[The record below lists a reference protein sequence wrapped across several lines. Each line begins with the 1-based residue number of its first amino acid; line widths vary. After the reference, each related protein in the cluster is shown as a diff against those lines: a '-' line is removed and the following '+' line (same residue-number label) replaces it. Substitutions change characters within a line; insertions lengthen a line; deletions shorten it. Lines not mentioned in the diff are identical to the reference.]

1 MVSARRT
8 KRRKPSVSP
17 GTKRARFKIVHQL
30 ADKAAEH
37 IQPRKEVYGQF
48 EMMMDDARKVYP
60 WVTDAQVKCRLKRL
74 RSNKKGLVDV
84 TNTDDDTTDTS

>member
-1 MVSARRT
+1 MVSTRRT
-8 KRRKPSVSP
+8 KRQKPPVSP
-17 GTKRARFKIVHQL
+17 DTKRARLKIVHQL

-48 EMMMDDARKVYP
+48 KMMMDDARKMYP

-74 RSNKKGLVDV
+74 RSNKRVFVDI
-84 TNTDDDTTDTS
+84 NQY